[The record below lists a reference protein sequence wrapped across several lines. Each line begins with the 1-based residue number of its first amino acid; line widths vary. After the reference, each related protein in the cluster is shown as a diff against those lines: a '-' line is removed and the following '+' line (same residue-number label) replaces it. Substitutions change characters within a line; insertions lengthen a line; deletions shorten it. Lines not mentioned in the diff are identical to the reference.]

1 MLDKLLRAAILC
13 SAGASL
19 VCRYIAFKAAD
30 ALGGQTVK
38 LLNGL
43 SYAAIAV
50 LIVCG
55 IIFAITVKR
64 TEKRTNAENAE
75 ESGEENAA
83 DEP

>member
-75 ESGEENAA
+75 ENAA
-83 DEP
+83 DER

>member
-19 VCRYIAFKAAD
+19 VCRYIAFRAAD
-30 ALGGQTVK
+30 TLGGQTVK
-38 LLNGL
+38 LLNVL

-64 TEKRTNAENAE
+64 TEKRTNAANSEENA
-75 ESGEENAA
+75 EENAA
-83 DEP
+83 DER